1 MQTNSEAK
9 LLRIFIGESDRIN
22 GKPVHED
29 IVLRARKTGLA
40 GATVIKGIMGYVV
53 RTVKFTL
60 QNY

>member
-9 LLRIFIGESDRIN
+9 LLRIFIGESYRIN